1 MEMGYSPTMKQLTY
15 HDAARTQLAQGV
27 EELAEGDVRQAS
39 EKGWGAAAQMVK
51 AVASRRGW
59 RHDGHAALFAVID
72 RLVAET
78 GNAGL
83 GRRFHVANSLHQ
95 NFYEDWQSA
104 EAVGRGLADVG
115 RLIDELEPLLA

>member
-1 MEMGYSPTMKQLTY
+1 MQQSTY
-15 HDAARTQLAQGV
+15 RNAARTLLTQGV

-39 EKGWGAAAQMVK
+39 EKGWGAAAQIVK

-59 RHDGHAALFAVID
+59 RHNGHAALFAVID
-72 RLVAET
+72 RLVTET
-78 GNAGL
+78 GNDGL
-83 GRRFHVANSLHQ
+83 RRRFHVANSLRQ

-104 EAVGRGLADVG
+104 EAVGSGLADVG